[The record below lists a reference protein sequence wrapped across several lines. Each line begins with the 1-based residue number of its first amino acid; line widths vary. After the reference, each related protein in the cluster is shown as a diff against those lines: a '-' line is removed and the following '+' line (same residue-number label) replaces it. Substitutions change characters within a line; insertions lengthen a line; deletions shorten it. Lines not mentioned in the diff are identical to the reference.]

1 MIQITQTGSGQLLG
15 TLNHAELKENG
26 SLEQTSNNLT
36 GAVDGGTITLMTK
49 APAPLELLSTNVS
62 GTIGGGALTLN
73 FPNGSSE
80 RFVKADPSEYQT
92 AVQQL
97 SAQGTAIQQQR
108 KIADLDAQVANL
120 NKRLT
125 DYAAMVTGAKNDQQI
140 ASFHAAH
147 EKQLERARHGL
158 QMQQKHPRGS
168 VSANEVEVAII
179 QLQVDLTQYDLDWES
194 VQERGAT
201 HLREFDNAIA
211 QSPCAHGHPDLLH
224 CAGQPAAI
232 QAYEAAKPV
241 VQKHG
246 ADVAA
251 TLKNDTATM
260 QGLVSAARKYA
271 SSSN

>member
-15 TLNHAELKENG
+15 TLNHTELKANG
-26 SLEQTSNNLT
+26 SLEQISNNLT
-36 GAVDGGTITLMTK
+36 GAVDGGTITLITK
-49 APAPLELLSTNVS
+49 APFPLIPSTNMS
-62 GTIGGGALTLN
+62 GSIGDGALTLN

-80 RFVKADPSEYQT
+80 RFVKADPSAYQA

-97 SAQGTAIQQQR
+97 SAQGTAIQQQH
-108 KIADLDAQVANL
+108 KNADLDAQVANL

-125 DYAAMVTGAKNDQQI
+125 DYAAMVTSPKNDQEI
-140 ASFHAAH
+140 AGFHAAH
-147 EKQLERARHGL
+147 AKQLERARHGL
-158 QMQQKHPRGS
+158 QMQQKYRRSS
-168 VSANEVEVAII
+168 VSANQVEVEIF
-179 QLQVDLTQYDLDWES
+179 QLQVALTQYDLNWES

-211 QSPCAHGHPDLLH
+211 QSPCAHGHPDLPQ
-224 CAGQPAAI
+224 CADQPAAT

-246 ADVAA
+246 ADVAT
-251 TLKNDTATM
+251 TLKNDAATM
-260 QGLVSAARKYA
+260 QGLVNAAQKYA